1 MMLKSCG
8 LIPVE
13 VGFIPEQTKYM
24 AGYSESLRYYLMDLG
39 LYPSR
44 PKGGELEEKKEEGG
58 STSSSF
64 WLSSLHLLEYFIFSH
79 VSYFMDKIG
88 KGLNLLIVSRK
99 EC

>member
-8 LIPVE
+8 FIPVE
-13 VGFIPEQTKYM
+13 VGFIPEQAKYIV
-24 AGYSESLRYYLMDLG
+24 GYSESLRYCLMDLG

-44 PKGGELEEKKEEGG
+44 RKGADLNNGEAGCN
-58 STSSSF
+58 SSPSWF
-64 WLSSLHLLEYFIFSH
+64 SSLHRLEYLIFSR